1 MGNRPGR
8 GPRSVGPLSLPV
20 ILDPEARAE
29 FDEGYDYYEGRR
41 AGLGESFA
49 DAVQVALERIGSLP
63 QWLRSVFGD
72 IRRAV
77 VPGFPYCVDYRE
89 EASQVRVLSVFPT
102 KRDPN
107 LWQSRT

>member
-1 MGNRPGR
+1 VGGRPGR

-49 DAVQVALERIGSLP
+49 DAV
-63 QWLRSVFGD
+63 
-72 IRRAV
+72 
-77 VPGFPYCVDYRE
+77 
-89 EASQVRVLSVFPT
+89 
-102 KRDPN
+102 
-107 LWQSRT
+107 